1 MKLDIFTELQKRDC
15 DANGGFPQLF
25 EETVAQAQAA
35 DRAGFNCW
43 WQVEHHCTPDFS
55 YSSCPEMVLQAIAA
69 GTERLRLGHAGVLA
83 PFKINHPLRAAE
95 RAALLDNLSGGRL
108 EVGLARSGGR
118 EWETFNVSEESSVD
132 DLVELTELLPRAWQD
147 EAFSW
152 NGRNWAVPERT
163 VLPKPLQQPHPPL
176 WHTCSSPPSFE
187 RAGQMGVGVLA
198 TTLFAPIDALASM
211 TQAYRAAIAEF
222 EANGRAVNEQTAV
235 ATFVHV
241 DESEKKAVMSGAPR
255 SALWYVSSAP
265 RVFNVPREIFY
276 QAIRGQTDPRSRP
289 STVALTEREQ
299 PDPNDTSDANPVVS
313 LMKRE
318 FAGEEISNEEVFE
331 TIRHIDSVII
341 GDVRTCMAKMER
353 FRDIGMDRLMC
364 LVQMGEIPHQ
374 AVIDT
379 IALIGEKCIPRLD
392 AAAR

>member
-15 DANGGFPQLF
+15 DANGGFAQLF
-25 EETVAQAQAA
+25 EETVAQARAA
-35 DRAGFNCW
+35 DKAGFGCW

-69 GTERLRLGHAGVLA
+69 GTDRLRLGHAGVLA

-152 NGRNWAVPERT
+152 NGKHWTVPERT
-163 VLPKPLQQPHPPL
+163 VLPKPVQQPHPPL

-198 TTLFAPIDALASM
+198 TTLFAPIDALESM
-211 TQAYRAAIAEF
+211 ARAYRAAIAEF
-222 EANGRAVNEQTAV
+222 EPNGRAVNEQTAV

-241 DESEKKAVMSGAPR
+241 DRSEKQAVMSGAPR

-289 STVALTEREQ
+289 STVALTEREV
-299 PDPNDTSDANPVVS
+299 PDPTDTSDPNPVVS

-318 FAGEEISNEEVFE
+318 FAGEEISNEEIFE
-331 TIRHIDSVII
+331 TIRHIDSVIV

-364 LVQMGEIPHQ
+364 LVQMGEVPHD
-374 AVIDT
+374 AVLDT
-379 IALIGEKCIPRLD
+379 IALIGEKCIPHFD
-392 AAAR
+392 KAAR

>member
-1 MKLDIFTELQKRDC
+1 MKLDIFTELQKRNC
-15 DANGGFPQLF
+15 EANGGFARLF
-25 EETVAQAQAA
+25 EETVAQAAAA

-152 NGRNWAVPERT
+152 NGKHWTVPERT
-163 VLPKPLQQPHPPL
+163 VLPKPVQRPHPPL

-187 RAGQMGVGVLA
+187 RAGRMGVGVLA
-198 TTLFAPIDALASM
+198 TTLFAPIDALESM
-211 TQAYRAAIAEF
+211 TQGYRTAIAEL
-222 EANGRAVNEQTAV
+222 EPNGRTVNEQTAV

-241 DESEKKAVMSGAPR
+241 NRSEKQAVMSGAPR

-289 STVALTEREQ
+289 STIALTEREV
-299 PDPNDTSDANPVVS
+299 PDPADTSDPNPVVS

-331 TIRHIDSVII
+331 TIRHIDSVIV
-341 GDVRTCMAKMER
+341 GDIRTCMRKMER
-353 FRDIGMDRLMC
+353 FRDIGMNRLMC
-364 LVQMGEIPHQ
+364 LVQMGEVPHE
-374 AVIDT
+374 AVMET
-379 IALIGEKCIPRLD
+379 IALIGETCIPRFD
-392 AAAR
+392 ESAQ